1 MKNSTFQNLS
11 FTELR
16 SRSKNVSKL
25 LYIVALAAMFSIFAM
40 PFVIL
45 STQGVGVLNLVL
57 GALAIGLTVYLYRL
71 SIHDSEMHQEMWKRK
86 FRS

>member
-1 MKNSTFQNLS
+1 MENSTLQNLS

-16 SRSKNVSKL
+16 SRSKNIGKL

-71 SIHDSEMHQEMWKRK
+71 SIRDSKMHQEMWKRK